1 MKNFFLTLFGG
12 TDKEVQVVDLAQYVC
27 LGFMCYRLWQ
37 WSQINNEFKIDP
49 AFFAI
54 EILLYLVAIFGK
66 VTLVPVIKAFAN
78 LITGILGRRNG
89 GNGNGK
95 KEQK

>member
-12 TDKEVQVVDLAQYVC
+12 TDKEVQVVDLAQYAC

-37 WSQINNEFKIDP
+37 WSQFNKTFNIEPIPFVT
-49 AFFAI
+49 

-78 LITGILGRRNG
+78 LITGLLGRRNG
-89 GNGNGK
+89 NGNNK